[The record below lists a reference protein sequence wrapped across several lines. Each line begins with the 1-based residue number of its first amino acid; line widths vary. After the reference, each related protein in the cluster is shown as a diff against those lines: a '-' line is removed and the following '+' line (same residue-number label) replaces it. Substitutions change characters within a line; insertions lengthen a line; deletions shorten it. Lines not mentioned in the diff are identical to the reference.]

1 MPQLRKDPVI
11 GGWVIISTERQLR
24 PTDFRDIKEP
34 TGESNNKFCPFDE
47 GNENKTPPEIYAIRK
62 PWTLP
67 DTTGWDVRVVSN
79 KYPALRIEGPLG
91 KKGMGLFDSMNGIGA
106 HEIVIETPSHNDQ
119 MEDYSADHLEKVIS
133 TYQQRSL
140 DLKKDPRFKYIIIFK
155 NFGKE
160 AGASL
165 HHSHSQIIAT
175 PVTPKRVKEE
185 LAGSREYYEY
195 KERCIFCDI
204 IDTET
209 ERGER
214 IVATNS
220 GFIAITPFAS
230 ISPFEMWI
238 LPLNHNPD
246 FDKMEEMER
255 KSFAD
260 ILRLVLKKLS
270 VALKKP
276 PYNFALHSAP
286 SRFLRPGYW
295 QTIDRDYHWHLEIIP
310 RLTSLGGFEW
320 GTGFYINP
328 TMPEDAAK
336 FLRELKI

>member
-1 MPQLRKDPVI
+1 MPQLRKDPVTGRWI
-11 GGWVIISTERQLR
+11 IISTERQLR
-24 PTDFRDIKEP
+24 PTDFREIKEDS
-34 TGESNNKFCPFDE
+34 EEDNNKFCPFDE
-47 GNENKTPPEIYAIRK
+47 GNEDKTPPEIYAVRN
-62 PWTLP
+62 PQTLP
-67 DTTGWDVRVVSN
+67 NTPGWDVRVVSN

-91 KKGMGLFDSMNGIGA
+91 KKGIGPFDSMNGIGA
-106 HEIVIETPSHNDQ
+106 HEIVIETPSHKDQ
-119 MEDYSADHLEKVIS
+119 MEDYPAEHLVKVIS
-133 TYQQRSL
+133 TYQERSL
-140 DLKKDPRFKYIIIFK
+140 DLKKDSRFKYAVIFK

-209 ERGER
+209 EKQER
-214 IVATNS
+214 IITTNQD
-220 GFIAITPFAS
+220 FIAIAPFAS
-230 ISPFEMWI
+230 MTPFEIWI

-246 FDKMEEMER
+246 FDKMNDKER
-255 KSFAD
+255 KNFAD

-270 VALKKP
+270 IALKKP
-276 PYNFALHSAP
+276 PYNFAFHSSP
-286 SRFLRPGYW
+286 NRFLRPGYW
-295 QTIDRDYHWHLEIIP
+295 QTIDKDYHWHLEIIP
-310 RLTSLGGFEW
+310 RVTNLGGFEW

-336 FLRELKI
+336 FLREINV